1 MLVTKILKSGDDWA
15 LYHVPFVA
23 ENKDHYV
30 SDLNIAHKNFKD
42 VFKNADSSL
51 TRKQDITLGDL
62 PVILNGDQNINN
74 FIEDEMNSADDLSG
88 YSFYNVYS
96 LTTPSPYFY
105 ELYRILKS
113 IVRMHLGE
121 NRMIWMQSW
130 MNFQNSDNVL
140 DWHNHTFPYHG
151 YVSIDPYNT
160 TTKFRNNETKEI
172 VYEIENHPGQIY
184 FGPGFRPHKVFA
196 NEQFS
201 KPRITLG
208 FDILLDA
215 CPPDSSFSMF
225 PLL

>member
-1 MLVTKILKSGDDWA
+1 MLVTKTLKSGDDWA

-30 SDLNIAHKNFKD
+30 SDLNIAYKNFKD

-74 FIEDEMNSADDLSG
+74 FIEDEMNSGNDLSG

-105 ELYRILKS
+105 ELYRVFKS
-113 IVRMHLGE
+113 IIRMHLGE
-121 NRMIWMQSW
+121 NRMIWFQSW
-130 MNFQNSDNVL
+130 MNFHSSDTVL
-140 DWHNHTFPYHG
+140 DWHTHTFPYHG
-151 YVSIDPYNT
+151 YISIDPYNT
-160 TTKFRNNETKEI
+160 TTKFRNDETKEI
-172 VYEIENHPGQIY
+172 VYEVENYPGQIY
-184 FGPGFRPHKVFA
+184 FGPGYRPHKVFV
-196 NEQFS
+196 NEQFN
-201 KPRITLG
+201 KPRLTLG
-208 FDILLDA
+208 FDIVLDT